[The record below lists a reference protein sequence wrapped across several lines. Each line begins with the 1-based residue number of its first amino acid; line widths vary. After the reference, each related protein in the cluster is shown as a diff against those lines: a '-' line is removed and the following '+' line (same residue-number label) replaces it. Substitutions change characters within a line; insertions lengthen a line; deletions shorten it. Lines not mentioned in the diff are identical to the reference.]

1 MHPLFSACS
10 AATPENSCANIDP
23 KLSVPLTINSEVT
36 LASVFSVSCNSSV
49 CSSVSVSLISTVS
62 SVSVISASFSV
73 SVCTI
78 SAACIS
84 SSSVSVP
91 SDPVFSVRISS
102 DSSVSSLSV
111 TLLLSVPDSSSC
123 TTAVSS
129 CAANTLSGNEIPVM
143 VTVTASRPA
152 SNLLYITHS
161 SLQFSFVIT
170 FSFKLIGTLSLL
182 YKSFCSLS
190 IDILKLQGFRF

>member
-1 MHPLFSACS
+1 MHPLFSVCS

-23 KLSVPLTINSEVT
+23 KLSVPLTVNSEVT

-62 SVSVISASFSV
+62 SVSVISASLSV

-78 SAACIS
+78 SAACVS
-84 SSSVSVP
+84 SGSVSP
-91 SDPVFSVRISS
+91 SDPVFSVRVSS
-102 DSSVSSLSV
+102 DSSVSLLSV
-111 TLLLSVPDSSSC
+111 TSLLSVPVSSSFM
-123 TTAVSS
+123 TAVSS

-161 SLQFSFVIT
+161 SLQFSFLIT
-170 FSFKLIGTLSLL
+170 FSFKLTGTLSP
-182 YKSFCSLS
+182 S
-190 IDILKLQGFRF
+190 I